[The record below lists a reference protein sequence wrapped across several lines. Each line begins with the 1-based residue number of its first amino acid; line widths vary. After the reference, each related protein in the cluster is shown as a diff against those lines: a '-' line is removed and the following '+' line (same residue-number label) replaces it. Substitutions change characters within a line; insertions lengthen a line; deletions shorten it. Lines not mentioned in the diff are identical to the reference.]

1 VVISANGPDASQV
14 DTFTLRTND
23 GDVMNFDVG
32 TLDLSG
38 GGLPAPH
45 LREHL
50 VSGVPITVYYSADN
64 GSKVASR
71 YIDAPP

>member
-1 VVISANGPDASQV
+1 MDGPSAAEVVSVTIRGD
-14 DTFTLRTND
+14 D
-23 GDVMNFDVG
+23 GGVNTYPVG

-50 VSGVPITVYYSADN
+50 VSGIRI
-64 GSKVASR
+64 R
-71 YIDAPP
+71 YTLRDGTLIHYVDAE